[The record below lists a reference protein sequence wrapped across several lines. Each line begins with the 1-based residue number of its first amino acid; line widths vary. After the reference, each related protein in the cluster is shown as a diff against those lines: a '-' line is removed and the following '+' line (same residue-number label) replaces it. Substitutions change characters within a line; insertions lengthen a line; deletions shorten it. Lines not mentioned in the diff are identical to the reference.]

1 MNSTYT
7 SDFDLM
13 CDRAHLHPHLQS
25 SLLAGSVL
33 GEVTFGQLQDRI
45 GRRTTILISIAM
57 YTITLVCFVISAYAK
72 NFPAFAASTFVVGL
86 SLGGQCKLPLP
97 METIDTTHR
106 SYVPPIYGCF
116 WMGGSFIYL
125 ATSWYFRDWKLAM
138 ITTFSTVIIPSIT
151 YYWMIPES
159 PRWLLEHGQNS
170 ECVKQLNAI
179 GKVNKREMS
188 HEVQSELT
196 EAHRS
201 NRVTM
206 NTLQLLWRHP
216 AVLIRFLIIAILQ

>member
-1 MNSTYT
+1 MIERALGEVNGFGSFQIRTILLLGLPALSMMSLWVMTVFWGQIPAHECVNGTAILVPCENNCHEIMNSTYT

-86 SLGGQCKLPLP
+86 IAVPRALRLGSSSWSPLSL
-97 METIDTTHR
+97 
-106 SYVPPIYGCF
+106 
-116 WMGGSFIYL
+116 
-125 ATSWYFRDWKLAM
+125 
-138 ITTFSTVIIPSIT
+138 
-151 YYWMIPES
+151 
-159 PRWLLEHGQNS
+159 
-170 ECVKQLNAI
+170 
-179 GKVNKREMS
+179 
-188 HEVQSELT
+188 
-196 EAHRS
+196 
-201 NRVTM
+201 
-206 NTLQLLWRHP
+206 
-216 AVLIRFLIIAILQ
+216 